1 MRDQRDIWKKLSEG
15 ERHLSVLFVVCSLC
29 SALLFT
35 VKPVQAYMQEETCSV
50 NHFSFAHIR
59 TLSAEL
65 TEPAWR
71 TEAGQYFLPGQET
84 AKDPQI
90 KNTSTD
96 GTDELVALRVTFV
109 YQDTCPDEEKR
120 GKPLTDDDMHML
132 SGILDI
138 DFARDK
144 IDMLS
149 LSAHKFHGPKGIGAL
164 LVKAHADTVRL
175 IPGGGQEQGRRG
187 GTEAA
192 KWVKAQAADTLQ
204 HFSPAALS
212 DLDRQFIRRN
222 ISPGGSADMLSLTI
236 FIHLLTAQA

>member
-15 ERHLSVLFVVCSLC
+15 ERHLSVLFVVCSLY

-71 TEAGQYFLPGQET
+71 TESGQYFLPGQET

-138 DFARDK
+138 DFEADQ
-144 IDMLS
+144 S
-149 LSAHKFHGPKGIGAL
+149 GIVHWNRFAGER
-164 LVKAHADTVRL
+164 ADGNT
-175 IPGGGQEQGRRG
+175 
-187 GTEAA
+187 
-192 KWVKAQAADTLQ
+192 Q
-204 HFSPAALS
+204 HFYYGPVL
-212 DLDRQFIRRN
+212 RG
-222 ISPGGSADMLSLTI
+222 SPGGDGESTIPLFTKVRFLGEAGNAEYDYLRELGGFRILIDGCVCECIPGDTLYGLDSPTSAYEAGR
-236 FIHLLTAQA
+236 FVFP